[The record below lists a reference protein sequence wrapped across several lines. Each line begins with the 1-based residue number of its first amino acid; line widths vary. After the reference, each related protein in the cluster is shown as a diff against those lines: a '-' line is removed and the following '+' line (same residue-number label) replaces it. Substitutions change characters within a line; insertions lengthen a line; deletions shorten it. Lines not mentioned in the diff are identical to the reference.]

1 MKRQLPAS
9 LEAINGLRAALWVR
23 ESTSGQFDAFG
34 PEAQREQYRIAVER
48 FGLTSTGIEWQVAH
62 SGRTIGTTA
71 QFADMIAR
79 AGKEYDI
86 LVVGYVSRFTRNVK
100 TAFTAREDLHA
111 AGAAILFSD
120 ERILSSDDRS
130 WDSWARETVEAES
143 YSRKLS
149 RRISEGF
156 ASKKRILGEP
166 GGEAPYGY
174 TRAGKPPVLVED
186 PEEIAI
192 VREAF
197 SLAAKG
203 RTNREIAQ
211 AVGLKMT
218 HVAEIVRN
226 PIYVGVMTNGQKT
239 RITPAISQETWDKI
253 RAIRGRVDRSRCNT
267 GSRKPYIFSPM
278 LKCGFCDRQL
288 TGDSGRYRHKEVCK
302 DSVEALRGFKYGSAS
317 YPSEDFTDAITQVI
331 VANPLDDEAKD
342 RVKRHLRAKL
352 EAPDGGLDSFS
363 MARIRRQRDDA
374 AKQFV
379 ITRNVEELQ
388 ATLARL
394 DDEEAALSRRVVVA
408 ESEVEA
414 LRVLEDLPNVWQEAS
429 DRGKQ
434 LLAQQIFEGMWI
446 KGSERLEVR
455 LTAWAKSIGLHA
467 AWRAGGGSSSNLTLV
482 GGTGLPP
489 APARLTVVLID
500 DDARAEEMVG

>member
-1 MKRQLPAS
+1 VKRQLPAS

-239 RITPAISQETWDKI
+239 RITPAISQETWDQI
-253 RAIRGRVDRSRCNT
+253 RAWRGRFDRSRCNT
-267 GSRKPYIFSPM
+267 GNRKPYVFSPM
-278 LKCGFCDRQL
+278 LKCGFCNRQL
-288 TGDSGRYRHKEVCK
+288 TGDSGQYRHKEACAE
-302 DSVEALRGFKYGSAS
+302 SINARGGVKHGSTS
-317 YPSEDFTDAITQVI
+317 YMSDAFMQAINEVI
-331 VANPLDDEAKD
+331 VDISLDDRSRSVVRKYLQDEA
-342 RVKRHLRAKL
+342 AS
-352 EAPDGGLDSFS
+352 PDSNTDQVAA
-363 MARIRRQRDDA
+363 ARIRRQREDA

-379 ITRNVEELQ
+379 ITRNVDELQ
-388 ATLARL
+388 TTLARL
-394 DDEEAALSRRVVVA
+394 DDEEAALSKRVVVA
-408 ESEVEA
+408 QSELEA
-414 LRVLEDLPNVWQEAS
+414 LRALESLPALWRDAD
-429 DRGKQ
+429 DRDKQ
-434 LLAQQIFEGMWI
+434 LLAQQIFDGMWV
-446 KGSERLEVR
+446 KGSDRLEVR
-455 LTAWAKSIGLHA
+455 LTPWARSIGLQA
-467 AWRAGGGSSSNLTLV
+467 AWKARGGSSSNLATV

-500 DDARAEEMVG
+500 DDAQAEEMVG